1 MILQR
6 RRISEPKVEGHVSQ
20 HLQKG
25 LRGSSGAP
33 GMSHYPGTESIKKL
47 VFSSFSFDGY
57 LIRRH
62 SPYQAL

>member
-20 HLQKG
+20 RLQKG

-33 GMSHYPGTESIKKL
+33 GMSHYPWTESIKKL
-47 VFSSFSFDGY
+47 VFSSF
-57 LIRRH
+57 
-62 SPYQAL
+62 